1 MQWDVFVDDSTDW
14 ELELADGT
22 KVISGGQGKT
32 KHPHGKA
39 SAKVLTSIGWTT
51 GMVRLVTTNLY
62 VAGELF
68 YVYMDDCWRVLSVIH
83 PNQNEIFKDATHVLR
98 GLWPSPIDPDQ
109 PDAPLFGVLS
119 ILSDMDWL
127 GRLSR
132 AQSANRVGMRGILGS
147 ADGLNF
153 AGGGDFWDE
162 WDKSLRAKML
172 DPTDV
177 GPVHLRGA
185 KELVEPMASGRGMG
199 GLSWVV
205 PDFPYDARIEGR
217 MEAMIHRLAYGLP
230 IPPEIL
236 LGLSAQS
243 RATAFQVEEN
253 SYRAHIEP
261 PANIVAQVATD
272 VLNTLF
278 PDVEILVKPDPTLLL
293 AKRST
298 VQDVKDAFD
307 RGTVSEAYFNEVLG
321 IPAWAAPSDEERE
334 RRKVIGVDNPE
345 NQGEG
350 AHSPTTETPRQRAAR
365 SDREDPS
372 GAPADQKSV
381 DPTVLA
387 EWRGK
392 IDVATFRARDRLG
405 AKARTHKVLRD
416 SLPSALPND
425 EVPAHVGLQAL
436 ESAGIDAASVV
447 SDSLLFLG
455 PRSCAGDNLVDGITE
470 HVLATLDST
479 DPVVMDDSDLA
490 NLLQG
495 LANPTD

>member
-1 MQWDVFVDDSTDW
+1 MAVKETQQAFEKDKQI
-14 ELELADGT
+14 ERAERR
-22 KVISGGQGKT
+22 
-32 KHPHGKA
+32 KA
-39 SAKVLTSIGWTT
+39 
-51 GMVRLVTTNLY
+51 
-62 VAGELF
+62 
-68 YVYMDDCWRVLSVIH
+68 
-83 PNQNEIFKDATHVLR
+83 
-98 GLWPSPIDPDQ
+98 
-109 PDAPLFGVLS
+109 
-119 ILSDMDWL
+119 
-127 GRLSR
+127 
-132 AQSANRVGMRGILGS
+132 
-147 ADGLNF
+147 
-153 AGGGDFWDE
+153 
-162 WDKSLRAKML
+162 
-172 DPTDV
+172 
-177 GPVHLRGA
+177 
-185 KELVEPMASGRGMG
+185 
-199 GLSWVV
+199 
-205 PDFPYDARIEGR
+205 
-217 MEAMIHRLAYGLP
+217 EA
-230 IPPEIL
+230 
-236 LGLSAQS
+236 
-243 RATAFQVEEN
+243 
-253 SYRAHIEP
+253 
-261 PANIVAQVATD
+261 
-272 VLNTLF
+272 
-278 PDVEILVKPDPTLLL
+278 
-293 AKRST
+293 
-298 VQDVKDAFD
+298 
-307 RGTVSEAYFNEVLG
+307 
-321 IPAWAAPSDEERE
+321 EERA

-416 SLPSALPND
+416 SLPSSLSND
-425 EVPAHVGLQAL
+425 AVPAHVGLQAL